1 MKTIDRDDTKQTA
14 DLVADGLPS
23 REHKPS
29 QVTAPSVLLDR
40 AAEDDSFIWNADDA
54 IDFTQMRASA
64 VVTTDS
70 RQYRTIHQQI
80 LFTLLPFVM
89 LPLVGMGAL
98 FSLNNVFKPAAST
111 PEAPASV
118 RNEHN
123 QKLWLEYLILFLIL
137 GGNLGFAMLISQ
149 RLSKSFKQIS
159 TKLSEAANGDLS
171 AQIAAGENAE
181 FQEVANNFNQ
191 LVTKFNRTLQQQRLT
206 AQADRLFS
214 KIALTAQ
221 EFLDPQQVYTIGAIG
236 IRSILNIDRVV
247 IYRCN
252 PDGSGTAVA
261 ESVAQ
266 NCPPSLATSIAGLYL
281 VESATELARYHQG
294 RSLTLDD
301 VKRDKLSPNRQ
312 ALAKKLAAKSIAF
325 VPLVSG
331 SSTPTEDSSDLVWL
345 LSLQQCS
352 NSRKW
357 ENWEL
362 DFCQQT
368 AQRIALAIEQ
378 IVTTNEREAQLHRT
392 NLLAQTLQVRD
403 LDELGA
409 ILERAIESVRQEFKL
424 DRVLVIGLDDRQ
436 EPIPIATAISPTCQP
451 IPSSELANYLQYEM
465 QLSSDG
471 STQICGIHDIDR
483 QGGLLAEEIALLERI
498 QVRARAIAPIVV
510 EGQLL
515 GWVVGQMAQSAR
527 KWEMLELDRFAAVAD
542 QIGLALDRHQV
553 LLERQANVYRQNLLA
568 EITLQLRQSV
578 DRNEIIEIALA
589 NIRRALGLDRAVIL
603 SLNDNWEGTI
613 VAESLAEGT
622 RSILGE
628 VIEDTCLKQT
638 QGAGYDR
645 GRTTAISDIYQA
657 NLNDCHIQ
665 MLERLQVRANLV
677 VPIFIGSKLFGL
689 TIGHMCHAPRQWQAT
704 EIELLER
711 IGPQLGLALSQ
722 AEAISQREDD
732 ARKAQIL
739 SNFTL
744 QLRQS
749 LKREDILATAVESIR
764 QALDLDRTIVFEL
777 DADYNGTIA
786 AESVIADNLSILHMQ
801 IEDTCLRAA
810 GYEQGKITAIP
821 DIERAGLSDCHRQM
835 LKNCQVRANLVVP
848 ITIDSQIFGL
858 LIGHE
863 CQQPRN
869 WQQEEID
876 LFTQLSTQLALVL
889 NQTVLIEQRE
899 AAAQRSQ
906 LLSDIALK
914 LRESI
919 DETRILNLALP
930 EIRDIFGLDR
940 ASIVV
945 VDNLGEGEGKIIA
958 EAISAPEYSILNHTL
973 AADYMF
979 EILGRGYK
987 QGSWIE
993 ITDLHNSNFSAELN
1007 ESLRQMQIQS
1017 IVTTP
1022 IYVGDKFF
1030 GLFSGT
1036 MCQQQRSWERTEID
1050 LLLQLAIQI
1059 GTALT
1064 QANLVRQ
1071 LEAASIEQSR
1081 YAASQE
1087 SARQMLQ
1094 KNAWELLIQ
1103 VDRISQGDLTIRAH
1117 VTEDEIGTIADSY
1130 NSTVESLRRLVRNV
1144 QDVSREVVST
1154 TTTNEIS
1161 VAELSIEALQQA
1173 EDITQSLQRLQDMS
1187 GSIQLVVNNALI
1199 AESAVMESAQLVRDG
1214 DAAMNRTVEGIL
1226 TIRNTVAETGK
1237 KVKRLGESSQKISK
1251 VVNLI
1256 SSFAAQTNLL
1266 ALNASIEAARA
1277 GEEGR
1282 GFAVVAEEVRSLAR
1296 QSAAATGEIEKLVAS
1311 IQAETSEVAI
1321 AMEAGIEQVAIGT
1334 RLVDETRESLD
1345 RVSETSNKIGA
1356 LVEAIAQAALLQ
1368 AENSDRVTQSIDRVA
1383 TIATKNSTR
1392 ADDVQAS
1399 FQELLNLARELQTN
1413 VERFK
1418 IE

>member
-1 MKTIDRDDTKQTA
+1 MKTIDRDDTKQK
-14 DLVADGLPS
+14 ADGKTV
-23 REHKPS
+23 RENAPS
-29 QVTAPSVLLDR
+29 QVIASPVPPELDR
-40 AAEDDSFIWNADDA
+40 EDDSFVWSAEDGVN
-54 IDFTQMRASA
+54 FTEMSASA
-64 VVTTDS
+64 VVVTDS

-80 LFTLLPFVM
+80 LFTLLPFVL
-89 LPLVGMGAL
+89 LPVIGMGGL
-98 FSLNNVFKPAAST
+98 FFFKNVLKPAPSA
-111 PEAPASV
+111 EVV
-118 RNEHN
+118 RPNVSSEES
-123 QKLWLEYLILFLIL
+123 QLIWLDFLFMLL
-137 GGNLGFAMLISQ
+137 VSGGSFAFAMIISN

-159 TKLSEAANGDLS
+159 TKLSDAANGNLS
-171 AQIAAGENAE
+171 TQIEAGDNAE
-181 FQEVANNFNQ
+181 FQEVASSFNR
-191 LVTKFNRTLQQQRLT
+191 LVSKFNRTLQQQRLS
-206 AQADRLFS
+206 AQADRLFG

-221 EFLDPQQVYTIGAIG
+221 EFLDPQQVYTVSAIG
-236 IRSILNIDRVV
+236 IRSILNLDRVV
-247 IYRCN
+247 IYQCE
-252 PDGSGTAVA
+252 PDGSGIAVA
-261 ESVAQ
+261 ESVAPNCAPTLSAVQ
-266 NCPPSLATSIAGLYL
+266 NGIYL
-281 VESATELARYHQG
+281 VESAAELARYYQG
-294 RSLTLDD
+294 RSLTIED
-301 VKRDKLSPNRQ
+301 VKREKLSPNRQ
-312 ALAKKLAAKSIAF
+312 ALTALLATKAVAF
-325 VPLVSG
+325 VPIVTGKRTSPDGTGERL
-331 SSTPTEDSSDLVWL
+331 WL

-352 NSRKW
+352 SSRKW

-368 AQRIALAIEQ
+368 AQRIGLAVEQ
-378 IVTTNEREAQLHRT
+378 ILTTADREAQLHRT
-392 NLLAQTLQVRD
+392 NLLAQALQVRD
-403 LDELGA
+403 LEELGT
-409 ILERAIESVRQEFKL
+409 IVERASESIRQEFKL
-424 DRVLVIGLDDRQ
+424 DRLLVIGLDDRQ
-436 EPIPIATAISPTCQP
+436 EPLVVATAIAPTVEP
-451 IPSSELANYLQYEM
+451 IADSDLAEYLQYEV
-465 QLSSDG
+465 QLNSDG

-483 QGGLLAEEIALLERI
+483 QGGLLAEEIALLERVR
-498 QVRARAIAPIVV
+498 VRARAISPIVV

-515 GWVVGQMAQSAR
+515 GWIVGQMSQSAR
-527 KWEMLELDRFAAVAD
+527 QWDLSELDRFATVAD
-542 QIGLALDRHQV
+542 QLGLALNRQQV
-553 LLERQANVYRQNLLA
+553 LLERQSSIYRQNLLA
-568 EITLQLRQSV
+568 EITLQLRQSF
-578 DRNEIIEIALA
+578 DRNEIIEVALA
-589 NIRRALGLDRAVIL
+589 NIRRSFGLDRAVIL

-613 VAESLAEGT
+613 VAESLADGMP
-622 RSILGE
+622 SILGE

-645 GRTTAISDIYQA
+645 GRTTAIADIYQA

-677 VPIFIGSKLFGL
+677 VPIFVGSKLFGL

-704 EIELLER
+704 EVELLER

-722 AEAISQREDD
+722 AESIAQREDD
-732 ARKAQIL
+732 ARKSQIL

-749 LKREDILATAVESIR
+749 LKREDILTTAVELVR
-764 QALDLDRTIVFEL
+764 QALDLDRAIVFEL
-777 DADYNGTIA
+777 DSDFNGTIV
-786 AESVIADNLSILHMQ
+786 AESVTAEDLSILHMQ
-801 IEDTCLRAA
+801 IEDTCLKAA

-821 DIERAGLSDCHRQM
+821 DIERAGLSDCHVQM
-835 LKNCQVRANLVVP
+835 LKDIGVRANLVVP
-848 ITIDSQIFGL
+848 ITIDSQVFGL
-858 LIGHE
+858 LIAHE
-863 CQQPRN
+863 CQQPRI
-869 WQQEEID
+869 WQMEEIN
-876 LFTQLSTQLALVL
+876 LFTQLATQLALAL
-889 NQTVLIEQRE
+889 NQTVLVEQRE
-899 AAAQRSQ
+899 AAARRSQ
-906 LLSDIALK
+906 LLSDITLK
-914 LRESI
+914 LRQSI
-919 DETRILNLALP
+919 DETEILNLALP

-940 ASIVV
+940 ASILV
-945 VDNLGEGEGKIIA
+945 VDHHGEGEGKIIA
-958 EAISAPEYSILNHTL
+958 EAISKPEFTILGQTI
-973 AADYMF
+973 AADHMF

-987 QGSWIE
+987 QGSFIE
-993 ITDLHNSNFSAELN
+993 FADLEASNFSAELN
-1007 ESLRQMQIQS
+1007 ASLRKMQIQS
-1017 IVTTP
+1017 IITTP

-1036 MCQQQRSWERTEID
+1036 MCRQPHSWERTEID

-1059 GTALT
+1059 GSALT
-1064 QANLVRQ
+1064 QAQLVRQ
-1071 LEAASIEQSR
+1071 LETASLEQSR

-1087 SARQMLQ
+1087 AARQMLQ

-1130 NSTVESLRRLVRNV
+1130 NSTVESLRGLVRNV
-1144 QDVSREVVST
+1144 QNVSREVVST

-1173 EDITQSLQRLQDMS
+1173 EDVNQSLQRLQDMS

-1296 QSAAATGEIEKLVAS
+1296 QSATATGEIEKLVAS

-1345 RVSETSNKIGA
+1345 RLSETSTKIGS

-1383 TIATKNSTR
+1383 NIATKNSNR

-1399 FQELLNLARELQTN
+1399 FQELLTLARELQTN
-1413 VERFK
+1413 VDRFK